1 MARMILIEIKEGE
14 VVGVY
19 VSKGYAEDTRAVVC
33 DHDLE
38 ELDSPGSE
46 TAFKIIE
53 AAKNLQGFKEIPFG
67 GSIEEVTN
75 E

>member
-19 VSKGYAEDTRAVVC
+19 VSKGYAEDVRAVIC

-38 ELDSPGSE
+38 AEDADLP
-46 TAFKIIE
+46 FKIIE
-53 AAKNLQGFKEIPFG
+53 RAKSIQGFKAIPFG
-67 GSIEEVTN
+67 GSIEEVT
-75 E
+75 EGDDA